1 MTLQRGW
8 PHGGAFWHHTRRQPA
23 QTSPRALG
31 LRGGASEGGSYPG
44 GLIFTADLQPHR
56 QAASCRTRPVEGGK
70 NPPNRLGQ
78 GRHARAR
85 SASAMAGPHGS
96 VAPMTEPSAPL
107 ILHGDRAWISPYMF
121 STFVAL
127 REKGLDFEVRR
138 IDLDDGEH
146 NRPPYRDLSLTA
158 RVPALTHGD
167 FWVTESNAIVEYL
180 DEAFAAPAFPRL
192 LPAEPRDR
200 ARYAPSAPRRPCSS
214 SPHAP
219 P

>member
-1 MTLQRGW
+1 
-8 PHGGAFWHHTRRQPA
+8 
-23 QTSPRALG
+23 
-31 LRGGASEGGSYPG
+31 
-44 GLIFTADLQPHR
+44 
-56 QAASCRTRPVEGGK
+56 
-70 NPPNRLGQ
+70 
-78 GRHARAR
+78 
-85 SASAMAGPHGS
+85 
-96 VAPMTEPSAPL
+96 MTEPSAPL

-200 ARYAPSAPRRPCSS
+200 ARARQLMAWLRSDLDSLRAERSTATMFFEPTRTPLSEAGQRAADKLLRIAEALTGDGREHLFGSWSAADSDLAFMLHRLILNDHAVPPAVLAYAERQWQRPSARAFVERPR
-214 SPHAP
+214 
-219 P
+219 